1 MADKKAIFVDAS
13 GMSLVGTGDALDKLN
28 KKAAV
33 LTNADRGGLV
43 DRALALG
50 GVRTDAAS
58 LASAL
63 EDTIFAVISGKE
75 EALAAALEAANR
87 RTVVVVAA
95 DDGVAFYGMAV
106 NRNAGRIDRKVNADD
121 IVLTIATIADLPID
135 EGCTAAIIYQVLK
148 DPNLKLNEII
158 KLQEALARMESVIE
172 RNSREPWDKH
182 DCA

>member
-1 MADKKAIFVDAS
+1 MADKKAILVDAS

-63 EDTIFAVISGKE
+63 EDTEI
-75 EALAAALEAANR
+75 
-87 RTVVVVAA
+87 
-95 DDGVAFYGMAV
+95 
-106 NRNAGRIDRKVNADD
+106 GRAHV
-121 IVLTIATIADLPID
+121 
-135 EGCTAAIIYQVLK
+135 
-148 DPNLKLNEII
+148 
-158 KLQEALARMESVIE
+158 
-172 RNSREPWDKH
+172 
-182 DCA
+182 